1 MKKYL
6 VGLIVALVLTG
17 CGAKSDGDAV
27 PKDENAGQIVL
38 NDGTTDGGGQSTNIP
53 EREPVPY
60 RYESEVVRF
69 EIQGVNPDAP
79 EGYELKLLFENKI
92 DGAELYF
99 ALEEFAVQRWL
110 SDTYKNY
117 IFEQGLGSET
127 GVVTVEPLSVKE
139 FSVYLD
145 RDALSDL
152 GIKTVD
158 EIGFHLRAWN
168 WDYTGNS
175 VAYEEG
181 RVYPTGLDADSI
193 VVSEAVRSEEFLAEA
208 ANDSISVSLLGFEVN
223 ESGKLQAKYLVQNK
237 RDVELFVELPGGN
250 RMLNGESY
258 DSLWLHGFYLS
269 GNMRSYVDVNLNH
282 EEIAALSDI
291 VSAEQV
297 NSYETT
303 IMLYYYDEAQNY
315 QTEELRLV
323 Y

>member
-38 NDGTTDGGGQSTNIP
+38 NDGTTDGGGQSTNIQQ
-53 EREPVPY
+53 REPVPY

-117 IFEQGLGSET
+117 IFEQNLGSET

-168 WDYTGNS
+168 WDYTNAS
-175 VAYEEG
+175 VASEEA

-193 VVSEAVRSEEFLAEA
+193 VVPEAVRSEEFLAEA
-208 ANDSISVSLLGFEVN
+208 ENNSISVSLLGFEVN

-269 GNMRSYVDVNLNH
+269 GNTRSYVDVNLNH